1 MEENYTNPFEQ
12 LNTNL
17 REVPPELRKK
27 VMNDVAIAKLILDM
41 AVLVTSN
48 YSSIISG
55 LFETVKTKRNN
66 Q

>member
-1 MEENYTNPFEQ
+1 MAKEFNNPFSQ

-17 REVPPELRKK
+17 REVPPELRER

-48 YSSIISG
+48 YAALLSG
-55 LFETVKTKRNN
+55 LLKTNKRK
-66 Q
+66 

>member
-1 MEENYTNPFEQ
+1 MAEEFENPFSQ

-17 REVPPELRKK
+17 REVPPELRQR

-55 LFETVKTKRNN
+55 MFKTNKRK
-66 Q
+66 